1 VRQFEN
7 RLLATLAREG
17 QDDLLGM
24 LHKVTLDFAQILYEE
39 NSPINYVYFPSRAV
53 VSATTV
59 MSDGREIEVATIGN
73 EGMTGLTALVGAHT
87 SPTRVFVQIPGEAFR
102 LDAAA
107 LRKAATQASS
117 LRRLLHVYLHAFL
130 TQISFSVAC
139 NGLHTL
145 KRRCCRW
152 LLITHDRVGADKL
165 HLTHEFLGI
174 MLGVRRASITDVLKP
189 LQRKKLIRSARGQIE
204 ILDRDGL
211 EDIACECYQR
221 VKDEFTRLL
230 ATPFG

>member
-1 VRQFEN
+1 VRQFKN
-7 RLLATLAREG
+7 RLLSILARKGEDG
-17 QDDLLGM
+17 LLGM
-24 LHKVTLDFAQILYEE
+24 LHNVSLEFAQILYEE
-39 NSPINYVYFPSRAV
+39 NSPIDYVYFPSRAV

-87 SPTRVFVQIPGEAFR
+87 SPTRVLVQIPGEAFR
-102 LDAAA
+102 LDAEA
-107 LRKAATQASS
+107 LRKAATQDSS
-117 LRRLLHVYLHAFL
+117 LRRLLHIYAHAFL

-152 LLITHDRVGADKL
+152 LLITHDRVGSDKL
-165 HLTHEFLGI
+165 RLTHEFLGI

-189 LQRKKLIRSARGQIE
+189 LQRKQLIRSARGQIE

-230 ATPFG
+230 ATPVG

>member
-1 VRQFEN
+1 VRQFNN
-7 RLLATLAREG
+7 RLLSILAQHG
-17 QDDLLGM
+17 QDELLGV
-24 LHKVTLDFAQILYEE
+24 LQNVSLEFAQILYEAH
-39 NSPINYVYFPSRAV
+39 SPIEYVYFPTHAV

-59 MSDGREIEVATIGN
+59 MSDGREIEIATIGN

-87 SPTRVFVQIPGEAFR
+87 SPTRVFVQIPGKAFR
-102 LDAAA
+102 LDAAV
-107 LRKAATQASS
+107 LRKMSGHDSFVRQ
-117 LRRLLHVYLHAFL
+117 LLSIYLHAFL

-145 KRRCCRW
+145 KKRCCRW
-152 LLITHDRVGADKL
+152 LLVTHDRVGSDKL

-189 LQRKKLIRSARGQIE
+189 LQRKRLIRSARGQIE

-221 VKDEFTRLL
+221 VRDEFTRLL
-230 ATPFG
+230 AAPVG